1 MCELSSKIYVF
12 YAMIYVKYHY
22 NKRWLATIRSICV
35 RIFSHTYL
43 CKVAVTVGTMAL
55 LTWLQSSGG
64 QSLRGSKEIK
74 ILLPFCG

>member
-1 MCELSSKIYVF
+1 MCELSGKIYLF
-12 YAMIYVKYHY
+12 YAVIYVKYQY
-22 NKRWLATIRSICV
+22 NKRRLATIISICV

-43 CKVAVTVGTMAL
+43 CKGTVTVGTMAL
-55 LTWLQSSGG
+55 LTWLQWSGG